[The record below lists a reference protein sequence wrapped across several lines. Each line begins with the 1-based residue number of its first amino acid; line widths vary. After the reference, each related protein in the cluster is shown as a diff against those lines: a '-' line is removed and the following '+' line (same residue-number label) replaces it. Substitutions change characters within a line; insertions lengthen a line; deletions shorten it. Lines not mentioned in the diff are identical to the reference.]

1 MYLTKLYEKKI
12 NIMDCLKEK
21 LDLFHVRESYPLTNI
36 PTLSSCGVI
45 LSILMILVWAGFVF
59 FEIYNYDKNYTLSF
73 SQEYIGNI
81 NEINEGKIK
90 VTFGFQ
96 IENETSPYQIDYR
109 IYDSFNKTI
118 NYTYCNEKFEE
129 ISYDVKNY
137 NNIYRCFINYTIVVS
152 DKFNHFLKIHLI
164 NNGFSEIGRV
174 PFKLIFKDPI
184 IDHDSKNPFVE
195 RKEQQLGLL
204 YFYDTELQTYYR
216 KYLKI
221 VDYKTGSFFNE
232 NEDYFSKYYLED
244 FEDCSRMSAYNN
256 TIYDGKFLG
265 TFRLVL
271 AKKKE
276 VYKRKHLYYTDF
288 LSKIGGYLSTFQTIF
303 TFLTLLLVKPN
314 DNLRIFSYLKN
325 NKPSIYT
332 KSLPLIKEYY
342 KNNGTKMNDIWDDKN
357 LNDIKAKDK
366 IFYLFYNYGCCC
378 KNICCKKIKNK
389 HLEAI
394 DNYFKKNITIDRYL
408 EESFIIENKL
418 KKIKNNLELKNDNS
432 IGTSI
437 VKEEIIMRTNSLKD
451 DEERNKIQTKLS
463 KKEKKN
469 NNKNNNIDK
478 EHDEKNMSL
487 IDIDSKDS

>member
-1 MYLTKLYEKKI
+1 
-12 NIMDCLKEK
+12 MDRLKEK
-21 LDLFHVRESYPLTNI
+21 CDFVDFLHVRESYPLTNI
-36 PTLSSCGVI
+36 PTVSSLGMI
-45 LSILMILVWAGFVF
+45 LSILMLLVWAVLIL
-59 FEIYNYDKNYTLSF
+59 FEALNYHKHYTLTF

-81 NEINEGKIK
+81 DETNEGKIN

-96 IENETSPYQIDYR
+96 IINETSPDQIDYR
-109 IYDSFNKTI
+109 IFDSFNKTI

-137 NNIYRCFINYTIVVS
+137 NNIYRCFINYTIVVT
-152 DKFNHFLKIHLI
+152 DKFNHFVKIHLI

-195 RKEQQLGLL
+195 RKEQQLGSK

-232 NEDYFSKYYLED
+232 NEDYITKYYLED
-244 FEDCSRMSAYNN
+244 FDDCSRMKAYNN

-271 AKKKE
+271 GKKKE
-276 VYKRKHLYYTDF
+276 VYIRKYLYFTDF
-288 LSKIGGYLSTFQTIF
+288 FAKIGGYRSVLQPFFSL
-303 TFLTLLLVKPN
+303 LTLIFVKPN
-314 DNLRIFSYLKN
+314 DNLRIFSFLKN
-325 NKPSIYT
+325 KKPSIYE

-342 KNNGTKMNDIWDDKN
+342 KDNESKMSDWKDKN

-366 IFYLFYNYGCCC
+366 LFYIFHKCRCCR
-378 KNICCKKIKNK
+378 KKIKNK

-394 DNYFKKNITIDRYL
+394 DNYFKENLTIDKYL
-408 EESFIIENKL
+408 EESFITKNKL
-418 KKIKNNLELKNDNS
+418 KNIKNYLENNNDNS
-432 IGTSI
+432 IDKNNLI
-437 VKEEIIMRTNSLKD
+437 EIINNDEFIMRKNSIKD
-451 DEERNKIQTKLS
+451 DEERNKIQRKLS

-469 NNKNNNIDK
+469 NNENNNNNIDT
-478 EHDEKNMSL
+478 ELDEKNISL
-487 IDIDSKDS
+487 INIDTKDS

>member
-1 MYLTKLYEKKI
+1 
-12 NIMDCLKEK
+12 MDCLKQK
-21 LDLFHVRESYPLTNI
+21 LDFFDFLHVRESYPLTNI
-36 PTLSSCGVI
+36 QTLSFCGII
-45 LSILMILVWAGFVF
+45 LSILMILVWAVLVF
-59 FEIYNYDKNYTLSF
+59 FEILNYNKHYTLTF

-81 NEINEGKIK
+81 DETNEGKIN

-118 NYTYCNEKFEE
+118 NYTYCNDKFEE

-174 PFKLIFKDPI
+174 PFKLIFKEPT
-184 IDHDSKNPFVE
+184 IDHDSKNPFLE
-195 RKEQQLGLL
+195 RKEKQLGLI
-204 YFYDTELQTYYR
+204 YFYDTELQTFYR

-221 VDYKTGSFFNE
+221 VDYKTGNFFKE
-232 NEDYFSKYYLED
+232 NKDYITKYYLED
-244 FEDCSRMSAYNN
+244 FDDCSRMKEYNN

-271 AKKKE
+271 SKKKE
-276 VYKRKHLYYTDF
+276 VYTRKYLYFTDF
-288 LSKIGGYLSTFQTIF
+288 FSKIGGYLNILQSLFSL
-303 TFLTLLLVKPN
+303 LTLLLVKPN

-325 NKPSIYT
+325 NKPSIYK
-332 KSLPLIKEYY
+332 KSLPLIEEHY
-342 KNNGTKMNDIWDDKN
+342 KNNGSKISDIWDDKN

-366 IFYLFYNYGCCC
+366 LFYLFYKCRCC
-378 KNICCKKIKNK
+378 CCKKIKNK

-394 DNYFKKNITIDRYL
+394 DNYFNQNLTIDKYL
-408 EESFIIENKL
+408 EESFIVENKL
-418 KKIKNNLELKNDNS
+418 KNIKNILESYKDN
-432 IGTSI
+432 IIETSFLN
-437 VKEEIIMRTNSLKD
+437 EIINTDELIMRKNSLKD
-451 DEERNKIQTKLS
+451 EEINKIQRKLS

-469 NNKNNNIDK
+469 NNKNKNNIIGR
-478 EHDEKNMSL
+478 EHDEKNVAL
-487 IDIDSKDS
+487 INIDTKDS

>member
-1 MYLTKLYEKKI
+1 
-12 NIMDCLKEK
+12 MDRLKEK
-21 LDLFHVRESYPLTNI
+21 CDFVDFLHVRESYPLTNI
-36 PTLSSCGVI
+36 PTVSSLGMI
-45 LSILMILVWAGFVF
+45 LSILMLLVWAVLIL
-59 FEIYNYDKNYTLSF
+59 FEALNYHKHYTLTF

-81 NEINEGKIK
+81 NEFNEDKIN

-96 IENETSPYQIDYR
+96 IINETSPDQIDYR
-109 IYDSFNKTI
+109 IFDSFNKTI

-137 NNIYRCFINYTIVVS
+137 NNIYRCFINYTIVVT
-152 DKFNHFLKIHLI
+152 DKFNHFVKIHLI

-195 RKEQQLGLL
+195 RKEQQLGSK

-232 NEDYFSKYYLED
+232 NEDYITKYYLED
-244 FEDCSRMSAYNN
+244 FDDCSRMKAYNN

-271 AKKKE
+271 GKKKE
-276 VYKRKHLYYTDF
+276 VYIRKYLYFTDF
-288 LSKIGGYLSTFQTIF
+288 FAKIGGYRSVLQPFFSL
-303 TFLTLLLVKPN
+303 LTLIFVKPN
-314 DNLRIFSYLKN
+314 DNLRIFSFLKN
-325 NKPSIYT
+325 KKPSIYE

-342 KNNGTKMNDIWDDKN
+342 KDNESKMSDWKDKN

-366 IFYLFYNYGCCC
+366 LFYIFHKCRCCR
-378 KNICCKKIKNK
+378 KKIKNK

-394 DNYFKKNITIDRYL
+394 DNYFKENLTIDKYL
-408 EESFIIENKL
+408 EESFITKNKL
-418 KKIKNNLELKNDNS
+418 KNIKNYLENNNDNS
-432 IGTSI
+432 IDKNNLI
-437 VKEEIIMRTNSLKD
+437 EIINNDEFIMRKNSIKD
-451 DEERNKIQTKLS
+451 DEERNKIQRKLS

-469 NNKNNNIDK
+469 NNENNNNNIDT
-478 EHDEKNMSL
+478 ELDEKNISL
-487 IDIDSKDS
+487 INIDTKDS

>member
-1 MYLTKLYEKKI
+1 
-12 NIMDCLKEK
+12 MDRLKEK
-21 LDLFHVRESYPLTNI
+21 CDFVDFLHVRESYPLTNI
-36 PTLSSCGVI
+36 PTVSSLGMI
-45 LSILMILVWAGFVF
+45 LSILMILVWAVLIL
-59 FEIYNYDKNYTLSF
+59 FEALNYHKHYTLTF

-81 NEINEGKIK
+81 NEFNEDKIN

-96 IENETSPYQIDYR
+96 IINETSPDQIGYR
-109 IYDSFNKTI
+109 IFDSFNKTI

-137 NNIYRCFINYTIVVS
+137 NNIYRCFINYTILVS
-152 DKFNHFLKIHLI
+152 DKFNHFVKIHLI

-195 RKEQQLGLL
+195 RKEQQLGSK

-232 NEDYFSKYYLED
+232 NEDYITKYYLED
-244 FEDCSRMSAYNN
+244 FDDCSRMKAYNN

-271 AKKKE
+271 GKKKE
-276 VYKRKHLYYTDF
+276 VYIRKYLYFTDF
-288 LSKIGGYLSTFQTIF
+288 FAKIGGYRSVLQPFFSL
-303 TFLTLLLVKPN
+303 LTLIFVKPN
-314 DNLRIFSYLKN
+314 DNLRIFSFLKN
-325 NKPSIYT
+325 KKPSIYE

-366 IFYLFYNYGCCC
+366 IFYLFYKYGCCC

-408 EESFIIENKL
+408 EESFITENKL
-418 KKIKNNLELKNDNS
+418 ENIKNDLESNNDNS
-432 IGTSI
+432 NGTSI
-437 VKEEIIMRTNSLKD
+437 INKINNDEIIMRTNSLKD
-451 DEERNKIQTKLS
+451 EKRNKIQRKLS

-469 NNKNNNIDK
+469 NNENNNNNIDI
-478 EHDEKNMSL
+478 ELDEKNISL